1 MDGDEILINIASAGI
16 ALIFWYRW
24 MARALDM
31 AEPLPF
37 GHWGATR
44 YLTKLGYLSLCILG
58 CAGLHVEILV
68 KLSAQEVRSDAQ
80 YVFLFTAV
88 WGVALAGATVWGN
101 VLGVRA
107 LEDGI
112 ERGNPGT
119 VWATTGVWLGATLC
133 SAGAN
138 IGEGPTIYT
147 TLFPMSLALGAWAGL
162 WLVFAMLT
170 RIGQSISVERDPATG
185 IRLAGLLIAWGL
197 VLGRAVAG
205 DWESIRAT
213 IFDFKMQ
220 GWPSLVL
227 LVIAIFLEFRLR
239 PSRKNLSPSVPK
251 AGIVPAFIYVL
262 AASLWFARL
271 GLIH

>member
-1 MDGDEILINIASAGI
+1 MTG
-16 ALIFWYRW
+16 
-24 MARALDM
+24 DM
-31 AEPLPF
+31 ADNAGKRSMKSPKRSTKALRLGQLSPN
-37 GHWGATR
+37 TQKN
-44 YLTKLGYLSLCILG
+44 LTVQHMIRDGY
-58 CAGLHVEILV
+58 
-68 KLSAQEVRSDAQ
+68 
-80 YVFLFTAV
+80 
-88 WGVALAGATVWGN
+88 
-101 VLGVRA
+101 
-107 LEDGI
+107 
-112 ERGNPGT
+112 P
-119 VWATTGVWLGATLC
+119 
-133 SAGAN
+133 
-138 IGEGPTIYT
+138 
-147 TLFPMSLALGAWAGL
+147 
-162 WLVFAMLT
+162 LT
-170 RIGQSISVERDPATG
+170 RENF